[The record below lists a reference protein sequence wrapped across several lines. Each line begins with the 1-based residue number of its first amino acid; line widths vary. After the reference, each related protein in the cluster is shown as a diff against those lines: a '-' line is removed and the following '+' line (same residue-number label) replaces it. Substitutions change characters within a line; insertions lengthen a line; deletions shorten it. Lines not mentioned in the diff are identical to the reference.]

1 MTFFETVK
9 VQKGVIQNLSFHN
22 ARLNHTIKENF
33 KINTNID
40 LNEHIKQSNIGL
52 ERCKVIYDKSI
63 KEIQFFPLT
72 PRIFQSF
79 KVLETDI
86 TYNFKNVDREGI
98 ESLLAKKGIYDD
110 IIMIKDGLVRDTSIA
125 NVAFYD
131 GRRWITPAHPLLKG
145 TFRASLLEKQLLLEK
160 NVKMKDIENAQGFAL
175 MNALIGFYEVK
186 DAKFEF

>member
-110 IIMIKDGLVRDTSIA
+110 IIIIKDGLVRDTSIA